1 MKLKPQGTM
10 MSPRCI
16 TMVLEIFLEL
26 PATVMVTMSELQANR
41 LLIPH
46 PHDFRRT
53 SIVCTSR
60 SNIEYTMR
68 FPWKS
73 VSSIANLLPIF

>member
-1 MKLKPQGTM
+1 MEVHRYGFHRVPVSGPTDMKLKPQGTT

-53 SIVCTSR
+53 PLFVQVEVTSR
-60 SNIEYTMR
+60 T
-68 FPWKS
+68 
-73 VSSIANLLPIF
+73 